1 MVSTLLLAVC
11 ARGATVDSANPEQ
24 KRAAQK
30 VFEAADEL
38 YESGR
43 YEEAAQAFKASYD
56 LVSSPNSRLMWA
68 RALRE
73 LKRFDEAYVQ
83 YEGTIRDAQAS
94 GGRYP
99 EAQKAAEA
107 ELDALTRSL
116 AYIEIKAPPA
126 NPPTE
131 VRLNGRTI
139 PWKAG
144 ERIIA
149 PTTQVQIELRFANG
163 TSQQQEL
170 QLNAGE
176 TREVQTEISP
186 VTKPA
191 EAKPAVPTPL
201 AAKSTPEKTGA
212 SNPARTAAYVAG
224 AVGVA
229 GLATF
234 TAFGLLDRSTFSNL
248 ESKCSNDICSKSQM
262 DDVNA
267 GKRYQT
273 IANIGL
279 AVGAVGAAASVTL
292 FVFSSGHVTQE
303 RTALMIGPGSL
314 NLAGRF

>member
-1 MVSTLLLAVC
+1 MLAIC
-11 ARGATVDSANPEQ
+11 APAASVESATVEQ

-43 YEEAAQAFKASYD
+43 YEAAAQAFKASYD

-83 YEGTIRDAQAS
+83 YEGTIHDALAS

-107 ELDALTRSL
+107 ELEALTRSL
-116 AYIEIKAPPA
+116 AYIDVKAA
-126 NPPTE
+126 TSNIPTE
-131 VRLNGRTI
+131 VRLNGRVV

-149 PTTQVQIELRFANG
+149 PATKVLLEFRFANG
-163 TSQQQEL
+163 TSRQQEVE
-170 QLNAGE
+170 LNAGE
-176 TREVQTEISP
+176 TREVQTEPTPAASP
-186 VTKPA
+186 PETKPA
-191 EAKPAVPTPL
+191 SQSAVAPVHEP
-201 AAKSTPEKTGA
+201 KRV
-212 SNPARTAAYVAG
+212 SNPTRTAAYVAG

-229 GLATF
+229 GVATF
-234 TAFGLLDRSTFSNL
+234 TVFGLLNRSTYSNL
-248 ESKCSNDICSKSQM
+248 ESRCSNDICSKSQM
-262 DDVNA
+262 NDVDA
-267 GKRYQT
+267 GRRYQT

-279 AVGAVGAAASVTL
+279 GVGAVGTAAAVTL
-292 FVFSSGHVTQE
+292 FILSSGHGSQE
-303 RTALMIGPGSL
+303 RPTALMIGPGSL
-314 NLAGRF
+314 NLSGRF